1 MQKITTA
8 VFAVTSAG
16 SVIIAGAAV
25 MGLVPSAPWVL
36 PSVLVWAFVHMGTG
50 YGLALGA
57 QGH

>member
-1 MQKITTA
+1 MSKITTA

-25 MGLVPSAPWVL
+25 TGLVPDGSWVL
-36 PSVLVWAFVHMGTG
+36 PSVLVWALVHVGTG
-50 YGLALGA
+50 YGVALRV